1 MVKYVRCEVVSSIG
15 LCSIFITSIKDNWKK
30 INKMGN
36 SKPINDIE
44 DLGRELATIENQ
56 FLSLYRKMLAVA
68 MDYSSYIDPKTKGD
82 TIYKIRDNIIH
93 RFYAVKYHFEI
104 LVKIL
109 RTLDKELTALFRKS
123 PSIDLF
129 PYFEREVLHIYYLTD
144 SIFFH
149 LGSGFDYIS
158 NMVGFIYS
166 TNKDKDQ
173 KWIQLAKSSRD
184 KNNKFSRISIAQTI
198 DILDREFVGKL
209 YDHRSYLIHSKVDR
223 GSRSFSI
230 NLMAAVCETHIFAP
244 EKLSRSFRE
253 LKEESKMNNIT
264 LQYALIWIIKK
275 SISSMVQILF
285 ALKSYMEDNKK
296 VDVLPMFIKGPK
308 GETLPISGPY
318 WIDK

>member
-1 MVKYVRCEVVSSIG
+1 
-15 LCSIFITSIKDNWKK
+15 
-30 INKMGN
+30 MGN
-36 SKPINDIE
+36 SKPIKDIE
-44 DLGRELATIENQ
+44 DLKTELTTIENQ
-56 FLSLYRKMLAVA
+56 FQSLYRKMLAVA

-104 LVKIL
+104 LIKIL
-109 RTLDKELTALFRKS
+109 RTLDQVLTALFRKS

-149 LGSGFDYIS
+149 LGSGFDYMS
-158 NMVGFIYS
+158 KLVEFIYS
-166 TNKDKDQ
+166 GDKDKDQ
-173 KWIQLAKSSRD
+173 TWKQLARSSRD
-184 KNNKFSRISIAQTI
+184 KNNKFSRISIAQSI

-223 GSRSFSI
+223 GSRSYSI
-230 NLMAAVCETHIFAP
+230 NIIAAVCETHIFVP
-244 EKLSRSFRE
+244 DKLNRSFRE
-253 LKEESKMNNIT
+253 LKEESKLNNIT

-285 ALKSYMEDNKK
+285 ALKSYMEDNKR
-296 VDVLPMFIKGPK
+296 VDGLPMFIKGPN
-308 GETLPISGPY
+308 GERLPISGPY